1 MPDGPKI
8 RSLERGLKVM
18 RVLSLKGA
26 LTVSEAAKQTQLPRQ
41 TVSRILFFLEDL
53 GYVERIGTEKRYIL
67 CDQVLALSE
76 GVRKR
81 SWITHVAKPKMDALC
96 KEILWPVVLAVP
108 RKLELEIVY
117 DTDPISPLVMRPA
130 PVGLHIPLVTSITG
144 RAYLAHCSDAVYDA
158 ILKSVLREYP
168 TALDTVDLSPDL
180 LKIQMRAIRKKGF
193 FCAQMPHKDHSSLV
207 VPVYDASGVKAVLCI
222 RFPRKALS
230 IADAIEQ
237 FAPQVK
243 ACADTISMELKS
255 FNIASYL

>member
-1 MPDGPKI
+1 MQDGPKI
-8 RSLERGLKVM
+8 RSLERGLKVI
-18 RVLSLKGA
+18 RVLSLMET

-53 GYVERIGTEKRYIL
+53 GYVERTDREKRYRL
-67 CDQVLALSE
+67 SDQVLALSE

-96 KEILWPVVLAVP
+96 RDVLWPVVLAVP
-108 RKLELEIVY
+108 RNLELEIVY

-130 PVGLHIPLVTSITG
+130 PVGLTIPLVTSITG
-144 RAYLAHCSDAVYDA
+144 RVYLAHCSDAVYDA
-158 ILKSVLREYP
+158 ILKSVLKERP
-168 TALDTVDLSPDL
+168 TALDSVDLSPDL
-180 LKIQMRAIRKKGF
+180 LKKQMLVIRKQGF
-193 FCAQMPHKDHSSLV
+193 FCDQMPHKAHSSLV
-207 VPVYDASGVKAVLCI
+207 APVYDASSVKAALCI

-237 FAPQVK
+237 FAPKVK

-255 FNIASYL
+255 SNIASYL